1 MLLNPQETR
10 ELVTFTE
17 EILNGK
23 LNFLRS
29 DFNVLCCSRRFS
41 YILEL
46 QCLEAR
52 SSISFHLTNTL
63 DHFNFNKFHKNKFS
77 VYFIL
82 VNSCN
87 ICTNLYKLMQKLR
100 KHFFSTA

>member
-1 MLLNPQETR
+1 MLLNPQETG

-17 EILNGK
+17 EIPNGK
-23 LNFLRS
+23 LNYLCS
-29 DFNVLCCSRRFS
+29 DFNVLCCSRRIS

-63 DHFNFNKFHKNKFS
+63 DHFNFRKFHKNKFS

-82 VNSCN
+82 ANSCN
-87 ICTNLYKLMQKLR
+87 VCANLYKLMEKLR